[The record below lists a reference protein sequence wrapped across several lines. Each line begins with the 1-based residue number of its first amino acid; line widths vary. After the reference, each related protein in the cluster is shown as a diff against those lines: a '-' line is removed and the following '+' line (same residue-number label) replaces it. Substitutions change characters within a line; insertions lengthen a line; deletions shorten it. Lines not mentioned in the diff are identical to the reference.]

1 MANVLQQVLISG
13 QHISI
18 VFKREVERPKN
29 ELTLP
34 GQTGMTRDVS
44 MIFDGSIRQG
54 EAFAVIVR
62 FRDDNWSIIQRLVRI
77 DICST
82 SVNGDG
88 TEKDSTLPI
97 TERAF

>member
-18 VFKREVERPKN
+18 VFKQEVERPKN

-54 EAFAVIVR
+54 EAIAVIVR
-62 FRDDNWSIIQRLVRI
+62 FCDDNWSIIQRLVRI
-77 DICST
+77 DIFST
-82 SVNGDG
+82 SVSGDR